1 MRHRLEIL
9 AKNTCLL
16 KLAAQS
22 LATNYAK
29 YFKPFP
35 KYLQRNPKIEESTFI
50 LFHILT
56 SSLSGFSIEW
66 IIRHLLKNLS
76 HQSLSKIIIIRFSF
90 SPHGSK
96 TFSSSQND
104 MVIET
109 QKPGLAPPFFKTFP
123 VKTAKDPPICTSAAI
138 VEIATKRTKLK
149 MAEEFERSYF
159 EFGHIACAKVE
170 GESLDCWRC
179 YRIHPSRR
187 NIVFPPIFPI
197 YTSFFVVVFN
207 SPIPSRGLVSKQ
219 PISIA

>member
-56 SSLSGFSIEW
+56 SRLSGFSIEW

-76 HQSLSKIIIIRFSF
+76 HQSLSTIFIIIFLFSTRIQNFFLF
-90 SPHGSK
+90 SKWYGNWNTK
-96 TFSSSQND
+96 ARASSSLLQN
-104 MVIET
+104 ISCKNSKGSPYLHFSRYCGNCHKKNKNWRWLKSLKEAILSLGT
-109 QKPGLAPPFFKTFP
+109 LP
-123 VKTAKDPPICTSAAI
+123 VW
-138 VEIATKRTKLK
+138 KL
-149 MAEEFERSYF
+149 
-159 EFGHIACAKVE
+159 GQ
-170 GESLDCWRC
+170 SLDSWRC
-179 YRIHPSRR
+179 YRIYPSSR

>member
-22 LATNYAK
+22 LATKYPK

-123 VKTAKDPPICTSAAI
+123 VKTAKDPPICTSAT
-138 VEIATKRTKLK
+138 IATKRTKT
-149 MAEEFERSYF
+149 ED
-159 EFGHIACAKVE
+159 G
-170 GESLDCWRC
+170 
-179 YRIHPSRR
+179 
-187 NIVFPPIFPI
+187 
-197 YTSFFVVVFN
+197 
-207 SPIPSRGLVSKQ
+207 
-219 PISIA
+219 